1 MSTPGKLDDVRV
13 RSMIV
18 DVDGGSALDLA
29 LEQGLE
35 LELLGVV
42 WAPRFVTHGR
52 DATRVWEL
60 NAIRRASICH

>member
-1 MSTPGKLDDVRV
+1 VSKPGKLDDVRV

-18 DVDGGSALDLA
+18 DVDGGSA

-60 NAIRRASICH
+60 RAIRRAGNDH

>member
-1 MSTPGKLDDVRV
+1 MKPHELDDVRV

-18 DVDGGSALDLA
+18 DVDKGGALDLA

-35 LELLGVV
+35 FELLGVV

-52 DATRVWEL
+52 GATRVWEL
-60 NAIRRASICH
+60 KAIRRAGNDH

>member
-1 MSTPGKLDDVRV
+1 MSKPRELDDVRV

-29 LEQGLE
+29 LEQGFE

-60 NAIRRASICH
+60 KAIRRAGSDH

>member
-1 MSTPGKLDDVRV
+1 MSTPRELDDVRV

-35 LELLGVV
+35 IELLGVV

-52 DATRVWEL
+52 GTARVWEL
-60 NAIRRASICH
+60 RAIRRAGNDH

>member
-1 MSTPGKLDDVRV
+1 MSKPRDLDDVRV

-18 DVDGGSALDLA
+18 DVDKGGALDIA
-29 LEQGLE
+29 LEQGFE

-60 NAIRRASICH
+60 KAIRRAVNDH

>member
-1 MSTPGKLDDVRV
+1 MSKPGKLDDVRV

-18 DVDGGSALDLA
+18 DVDGGSAIDL
-29 LEQGLE
+29 EV
-35 LELLGVV
+35 ELLGVV

-60 NAIRRASICH
+60 KAIRRVGNDH

>member
-1 MSTPGKLDDVRV
+1 MSKPHELAAARV
-13 RSMIV
+13 RTMII
-18 DVDGGSALDLA
+18 DVDGGSPDDLA

-42 WAPRFVTHGR
+42 WTPRFVTHGR

-60 NAIRRASICH
+60 KAIRRAGSDH